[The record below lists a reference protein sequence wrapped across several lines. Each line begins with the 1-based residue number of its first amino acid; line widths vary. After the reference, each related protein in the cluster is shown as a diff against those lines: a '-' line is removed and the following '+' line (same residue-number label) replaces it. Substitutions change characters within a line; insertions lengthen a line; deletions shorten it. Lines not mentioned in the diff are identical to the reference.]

1 MNTHSSL
8 RKISDR
14 KGSSRLETLGI
25 TEFVEN
31 VLRVHPRLGDMMCK
45 PVYLKEMSAFEIDV
59 GKIFC

>member
-31 VLRVHPRLGDMMCK
+31 VLRVHPRLGDMI
-45 PVYLKEMSAFEIDV
+45 ADIFERNECI
-59 GKIFC
+59 